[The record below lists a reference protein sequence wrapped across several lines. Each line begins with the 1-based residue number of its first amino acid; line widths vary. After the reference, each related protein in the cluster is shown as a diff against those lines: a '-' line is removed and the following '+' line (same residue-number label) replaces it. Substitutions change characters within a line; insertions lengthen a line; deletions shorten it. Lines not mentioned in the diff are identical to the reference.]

1 MKSIYNPYW
10 RNNFFQPLITL
21 SMQENSKNLADYLT
35 AILRLNPDERYV
47 NPNNVDD
54 QDTKLLDFEILDYAS
69 QNDLPIFISIDGS
82 VDQNETATTS
92 VNILAPD
99 IRETQM
105 N

>member
-1 MKSIYNPYW
+1 
-10 RNNFFQPLITL
+10 
-21 SMQENSKNLADYLT
+21 MQENSKNLADYLT